1 MRKIKSLVK
10 NHYSSE
16 KTITEFA
23 QETKSGFTIIEL
35 TITMAFVAVLL
46 ITITII
52 TINISSIY
60 QKGLTLKAV
69 NSVGRSLVDE
79 FTMAVNSAPSVDTRS
94 LCKGFLT
101 NDHEIEACVNDNAM
115 LYIFQQNG
123 PAQYGISHSNYDATQ
138 NLQYNGIFCTGRYS
152 YFWNTYYG
160 DEANKAISVKYRN
173 EAGNEITLYRESS
186 NDIPFRLVRFEDRNY
201 RLCSATLENAKYKT
215 KFSSFSEGNPI
226 DMTNLANTPGDTTA
240 HPYPVTKPEEGLLD
254 AFDLDLMLYNLNVF
268 PISQDSV
275 TLRTFMTGTF
285 VLGTLRG
292 SVDITRSGDYCQE
305 DILPGVT
312 DPDGSEDGYANSSGN
327 IYDTGAEFNYCA
339 INKFNFATRTAGAK

>member
-1 MRKIKSLVK
+1 MLKIKTLFKSL
-10 NHYSSE
+10 HSSNT
-16 KTITEFA
+16 KLT
-23 QETKSGFTIIEL
+23 QKTKSGFTIVEL

-79 FTMAVNSAPSVDTRS
+79 LTMAINSAPSVDTRS
-94 LCKGFLT
+94 LCKGFLSDDT
-101 NDHEIEACVNDNAM
+101 EVNECIKQNAM
-115 LYIFQQNG
+115 LYIFQDNG
-123 PAQYGISHSNYDATQ
+123 PADYGVSNSDYDNTE

-160 DEANKAISVKYRN
+160 DEAGKTISVRYRN
-173 EAGNEITLYRESS
+173 ENGGEETLTREPG

-201 RLCSATLENAKYKT
+201 RLCSATLESGKYKT

-226 DMTNLANTPGDTTA
+226 DMTNLANTPGDTAT
-240 HPYPVTKPEEGLLD
+240 HPYPVAKPEEGLLD
-254 AFDLDLMLYNLNVF
+254 AFDLDLMLYNLNIF

-305 DILPGVT
+305 DILPGAT
-312 DPDGSEDGYANSSGN
+312 DHNGTEDGYAGSSGN
-327 IYDTGAEFNYCA
+327 IFDTGAEFNYCA